1 MSVCSEGE
9 GMGSTFT
16 MDIPLWDSSIT
27 MQYPEISKFE
37 SRMKK
42 QFVVAPLRSS
52 VKETAN
58 DSKKEEVCDA
68 LRNPCSVYPNAKLS
82 IKELKWDSSTLV
94 ERPYT
99 SSLRIL
105 VVDDVSLNRKMLI
118 RSISSSFRH
127 IAEACNGS
135 EAVQYVIDSKHKPD
149 IILIDFHMPK
159 MDGPTATRELR
170 ALGYKGMII
179 GVTGSALPADME
191 IFLSA
196 GATSVLTKPYH
207 VEDLYAAIA
216 GNVL

>member
-1 MSVCSEGE
+1 MYSEGE

-16 MDIPLWDSSIT
+16 MDIPIWESSTLI
-27 MQYPEISKFE
+27 QYPEISELENRIGKE
-37 SRMKK
+37 T
-42 QFVVAPLRSS
+42 VGVAPDNLA
-52 VKETAN
+52 KGTAY
-58 DSKKEEVCDA
+58 DSKKEEVYDSIRSPSSVHPYGGSS
-68 LRNPCSVYPNAKLS
+68 LR
-82 IKELKWDSSTLV
+82 ELQWDGSTTV
-94 ERPYT
+94 ERPCT

-118 RSISSSFRH
+118 RSISTSFRH

-196 GATSVLTKPYH
+196 GATCVLTKPYH
-207 VEDLYAAIA
+207 VEDLFAAIA

>member
-1 MSVCSEGE
+1 MSVHSDGE
-9 GMGSTFT
+9 GTGSIFT
-16 MDIPLWDSSIT
+16 MDIPLSDSSFSVHT
-27 MQYPEISKFE
+27 TPE
-37 SRMKK
+37 RK
-42 QFVVAPLRSS
+42 QFTRENPIIDSSDYDYEARSPSS
-52 VKETAN
+52 VHPLD
-58 DSKKEEVCDA
+58 DSLTEEIQRKC
-68 LRNPCSVYPNAKLS
+68 PT
-82 IKELKWDSSTLV
+82 IV
-94 ERPYT
+94 ERPCT
-99 SSLRIL
+99 SSLRVL

-196 GATSVLTKPYH
+196 GATCVLTKPYH
-207 VEDLYAAIA
+207 VEDLFAAIA
-216 GNVL
+216 GTKIYTLINCIS